1 MHMIKKMIHENL
13 EKIEIPEE
21 LDQVV
26 YKAIQRGSASNERV
40 IKMRKWSRNLLTSV
54 AALTIGFV
62 GICNIS
68 PTFADTISTIPGLGV
83 LVKVI
88 TFDQIKYQ
96 EDTYEAT
103 LNTPIVEGLNNGALQ
118 EALNNKYIE
127 ENKALFEQFEKDVA
141 HMKTYPEGGHL
152 GIDTGY
158 QIKTDNEQ
166 ILSIGR
172 YVVNTAASSS
182 TTMTYD
188 TIDKQNEILITLPS
202 LFKDSSYIELIS
214 ENIKEQMRT
223 RMAQDNSLIYWIE
236 GDPDAIDGFNKISAN
251 QNFYITTE
259 GKLMISF
266 DKYEVGPGVMGIQE
280 FEIPTTVLQN
290 ILVSNTYIK

>member
-1 MHMIKKMIHENL
+1 MIKKMIHENL

>member
-1 MHMIKKMIHENL
+1 MIHENL

-158 QIKTDNEQ
+158 QIKTDSEQ

>member
-1 MHMIKKMIHENL
+1 MHMIKKMIHKNL

-188 TIDKQNEILITLPS
+188 TIDKQSEILITLPS

>member
-1 MHMIKKMIHENL
+1 MIKKMIHENL

-236 GDPDAIDGFNKISAN
+236 GDLDAIDGFNKISAN

-266 DKYEVGPGVMGIQE
+266 DKYEVGPGAMGIQE

>member
-26 YKAIQRGSASNERV
+26 YKAIQRGTASNERG

-68 PTFADTISTIPGLGV
+68 PTFADTISTIPGLGA

-103 LNTPIVEGLNNGALQ
+103 LNTPIVEGLNNGTLQ

-127 ENKALFEQFEKDVA
+127 ENKVLFEQFEKDVA
-141 HMKTYPEGGHL
+141 HMKTSPEGGHL

-166 ILSIGR
+166 LLSIGR
-172 YVVNTAASSS
+172 YVVNTVASSS

-202 LFKDSSYIELIS
+202 LFKDSSYVELIS

-223 RMAQDNSLIYWIE
+223 RMAQDDSLIYWIE
-236 GDPDAIDGFNKISAN
+236 GDPDAIDGFSKISTH

-266 DKYEVGPGVMGIQE
+266 DKYEVGPGSMGIQE
-280 FEIPTTVLQN
+280 FEIPTAILQN

>member
-1 MHMIKKMIHENL
+1 MIKKMIHENL

-158 QIKTDNEQ
+158 QIKTDSEQ

>member
-1 MHMIKKMIHENL
+1 MIKKMIHKNL

-188 TIDKQNEILITLPS
+188 TIDKQSEILITLPS